1 MDRTVRTCLLAGL
14 ALLSLAYVAEAETY
28 DEGRFAHINVDE
40 VLGNQR
46 ILVAFIKCFL
56 DQGPCT
62 ADSKDMKKLLPDVL
76 DTRCAKCT
84 DRQKKMMAQ
93 AVKHVKEHYPK
104 EWEELVN
111 KYDPDHSKSA
121 DLDDFLIKASA

>member
-1 MDRTVRTCLLAGL
+1 MLAAL
-14 ALLSLAYVAEAETY
+14 ALLALACVAAVAEAGETY

-62 ADSKDMKKLLPDVL
+62 ADSKDMKS
-76 DTRCAKCT
+76 
-84 DRQKKMMAQ
+84 
-93 AVKHVKEHYPK
+93 
-104 EWEELVN
+104 EL
-111 KYDPDHSKSA
+111 
-121 DLDDFLIKASA
+121 